1 MCSTQYD
8 IEYLRLVSLV
18 TVLFIIFSTLTA
30 LN

>member
-30 LN
+30 LK